1 MGMRGRVGTPTA
13 LALYS
18 TLSFSVSRALSSDF
32 SLSSVFVRPF
42 LLYILFC
49 LSLRQFYPLHFYIQ
63 SYFSLSPSFTHF
75 IPLQFLQCTTFFD
88 RLFLSLSSLSFSLFL
103 LPPSLSLSACLSV
116 SLVSFRLFNL
126 SFFYFHFLL
135 FSVYSYIRAPLFVAF
150 SLGTARPSPNFVSLI
165 SFQFTYLAFV
175 HLPRCSLFV
184 LTSAFVLLFPLS
196 LHLFCSCFP
205 SFSL

>member
-18 TLSFSVSRALSSDF
+18 TLSFSVSRALFSDF
-32 SLSSVFVRPF
+32 SLSFVFVCPF

-63 SYFSLSPSFTHF
+63 SYFSLSLPLLHISSRSNFCNAPRFSTDSF
-75 IPLQFLQCTTFFD
+75 FLSP
-88 RLFLSLSSLSFSLFL
+88 LFLYLFSSFHPLSLFV
-103 LPPSLSLSACLSV
+103 CLSV

-150 SLGTARPSPNFVSLI
+150 SLSTARPSPNFVSLI

-196 LHLFCSCFP
+196 LHLFCSCLP

>member
-32 SLSSVFVRPF
+32 SLSSVFVCPF
-42 LLYILFC
+42 LLYILFH

-88 RLFLSLSSLSFSLFL
+88 RLFLSLFSSFH
-103 LPPSLSLSACLSV
+103 PLSLSTCLSV

-196 LHLFCSCFP
+196 LHLFCSCLS